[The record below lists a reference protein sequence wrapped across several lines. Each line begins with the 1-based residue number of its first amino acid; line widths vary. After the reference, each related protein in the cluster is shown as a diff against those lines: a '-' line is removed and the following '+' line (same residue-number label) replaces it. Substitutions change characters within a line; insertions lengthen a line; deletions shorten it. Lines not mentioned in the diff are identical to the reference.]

1 MRKALGFMAALLVF
15 GAAAV
20 GWCAQTVYAAHDQV
34 RFTQTILSG
43 DPAAADGLSVQTH
56 ATYGN
61 RLFWDSTT
69 KLQDGAPQTQTEYH
83 FFNTEQEQPYD
94 QSYQGVEIYSA
105 VQSSGSNFRDTPK
118 YRQTGLER
126 VYQELYDSAAT
137 DKEIEKTIMVADYCE
152 YYPLEGFVSLEG
164 INHDFGIWTYGPSQ
178 NDSLAMWNKLQEFFR
193 IPVLPTER
201 ITISLTKN
209 RDGSLA
215 TGSSGN
221 DEGDQFYLDTQSVVT
236 PKTCYFTFNNHTLK
250 GNTVDTSLIP
260 GGYGIYAL
268 DYTAGVVKTLK
279 DGGTEVTENGCLH
292 LDSLRMVFPIDPTEE
307 FLQLSQWEDD
317 GTLLLYTR
325 RKNDY
330 FLTIIAMD
338 TMQQIQRLKIQSTQA
353 DDGAWYN
360 LLESD
365 DFIVT
370 VIDQTATVLLPNG
383 DGTFRIDMQT
393 PNTLNL
399 EYLPWRMDSKAVAY
413 HNGKLAV
420 AYENIDQTTGF
431 RYAPCFDAVI
441 FDNTGL
447 VFLAQYQSSLRNV
460 LTDSYNSNEIVQL
473 VNQNPIEVTWK

>member
-1 MRKALGFMAALLVF
+1 MRKAFGLMIILLLF
-15 GAAAV
+15 GSV
-20 GWCAQTVYAAHDQV
+20 STIWCVRMIYAGNDQV
-34 RFTQTILSG
+34 QFTETVLAG
-43 DPAAADGLSVQTH
+43 DPAVVDGLSVQTH

-61 RLFWDSTT
+61 HLFWDSTT
-69 KLQDGAPQTQTEYH
+69 KLQAGAPQTQTEYH
-83 FFNTEQEQPYD
+83 FFNTEQEHSYD

-105 VQSSGSNFRDTPK
+105 VQSSGSNFLDTPK
-118 YRQTGLER
+118 HRQTGLER

-137 DKEIEKTIMVADYCE
+137 DKEVEKTIMVADYCE
-152 YYPLEGFVSLEG
+152 YYPLEGFISLEG

-178 NDSLAMWNKLQEFFR
+178 SDSLAMWNKLQEFFR

-236 PKTCYFTFNNHTLK
+236 PQTCYFTFNNHTLK

-268 DYTAGVVKTLK
+268 EYTAGVVKTLK
-279 DGGTEVTENGCLH
+279 GGGTEVTKNGCLH

-330 FLTIIAMD
+330 FLTIIALD

-413 HNGKLAV
+413 HDGKLAV

-431 RYAPCFDAVI
+431 RYAPCFDALI

-460 LTDSYNSNEIVQL
+460 LTDSYNSNEIMQL